1 LRQEEHYVAK
11 DYVFCPVETTL
22 GVIAGKWKVMIIYYL
37 LQGTRRFNQ
46 LQRELGGIS
55 HRTLTKQ
62 LREMES
68 QGIVLRKDY
77 GEIPPR
83 VEYSLSSLGAS
94 LKDILLEMHEWGEK
108 YGGGIAPAKAD
119 EDGVEKTAGQGK
131 HAGRRG

>member
-1 LRQEEHYVAK
+1 MAK
-11 DYVFCPVETTL
+11 DYIFCPVETTL

-68 QGIVLRKDY
+68 QGIVLREDY

-83 VEYSLSSLGAS
+83 VEYSLSPLGAS

-108 YGGGIAPAKAD
+108 HGGGIPMAGTN
-119 EDGVEKTAGQGK
+119 EDGVEKAAGPGK
-131 HAGRRG
+131 HTGRRR

>member
-1 LRQEEHYVAK
+1 MAK

-37 LQGTRRFNQ
+37 LQGKRRFNR

-62 LREMES
+62 LREMER
-68 QGIVLRKDY
+68 QGIVLREDY

-83 VEYSLSSLGAS
+83 VEYSLSPLGAS
-94 LKDILLEMHEWGEK
+94 LEDILLEMHQWGEK
-108 YGGGIAPAKAD
+108 HAGKISIGEDGTGTAKDSAKGGG
-119 EDGVEKTAGQGK
+119 
-131 HAGRRG
+131 GRPG

>member
-1 LRQEEHYVAK
+1 MAK

-37 LQGTRRFNQ
+37 LQGKRRFNQ

-55 HRTLTKQ
+55 HRTLSKQ

-68 QGIVLRKDY
+68 QGIVLREDF

-83 VEYSLSSLGAS
+83 VEYSLSPLGAS

-108 YGGGIAPAKAD
+108 FGGGISTAGANED
-119 EDGVEKTAGQGK
+119 EDGVEKAPGQK
-131 HAGRRG
+131 KRARRQR

>member
-1 LRQEEHYVAK
+1 MAK
-11 DYVFCPVETTL
+11 DYIFCPVETSL
-22 GVIAGKWKVMIIYYL
+22 GVISGKWKVMIIYYL

-68 QGIVLRKDY
+68 QGIVLREDY

-83 VEYSLSSLGAS
+83 VEYSLSPLGAS
-94 LKDILLEMHEWGEK
+94 LKNILLEMHEWGEK
-108 YGGGIAPAKAD
+108 YGGRIPQAGAGKD
-119 EDGVEKTAGQGK
+119 SVEKAAVPGK
-131 HAGRRG
+131 HTGRRRQNSV

>member
-1 LRQEEHYVAK
+1 MAK

-68 QGIVLRKDY
+68 QGIVLREDY

-83 VEYSLSSLGAS
+83 VEYSLSPLGAS

-108 YGGGIAPAKAD
+108 HGGGIPPAKAD
-119 EDGVEKTAGQGK
+119 EDGVEKA
-131 HAGRRG
+131 AGRRG